1 MPSILDTVSGAPQTQ
16 QAVDTI
22 TSILQKHAQP
32 TLADASMAAQQNL
45 MGITNP
51 NDIKLPT
58 VTPQAVANQNAQ
70 EETAAPASMLDV
82 LQKASTSGNAQSTSI
97 LDTFKQFA
105 PDPGDLGK
113 LVQAA
118 HEDPTQITPQN
129 AASWAAQKAPELGLG
144 KLASDTKQATL
155 DDLQAQTTQRNAI
168 AKSKLTSSPT
178 PESLPVMGDDGQI
191 VAYSAP
197 PTGTVASLAG
207 PSSTQPAAGIV
218 TTYQGTK
225 APSGK
230 MFVKKADGSV
240 AVAPIPTAG
249 PAPAK
254 TSPLTAPEEKL
265 LDEGAQKAQ
274 GAERL
279 LSSFQPEFAGMA
291 GGSESLANLELAYNR
306 RMASAGSPEEASAN
320 WWQDYQQFLNQVRHG
335 IFGSR
340 LTAFEVE
347 QFNKAAVTPNM
358 APNLAQQNLARQ
370 NDLLQSALVRQA
382 SATAAAGRNPDQI
395 AKLTGLSADVL
406 KGSPAPASGPA
417 FKSPD
422 DVKAAVR
429 AGQLGRDAGLKIL
442 QTQFGMQ

>member
-1 MPSILDTVSGAPQTQ
+1 MASILDTVAGSPQTQ

-32 TLADASMAAQQNL
+32 TLTDASMAAQQNL

-58 VTPQAVANQNAQ
+58 VTPQAVANSNA
-70 EETAAPASMLDV
+70 EAESAAPASMLDV
-82 LQKASTSGNAQSTSI
+82 LQKAASSGNAQSSSI
-97 LDTFKQFA
+97 IDTFKQFA
-105 PDPGDLGK
+105 PDPGDLSK

-118 HEDPTQITPQN
+118 HEDPQQITPQN
-129 AASWAAQKAPELGLG
+129 AASWAAQKAPQLGLG
-144 KLASDTKQATL
+144 QLSADSKQAAV
-155 DDLQAQTTQRNAI
+155 DDMKAQAAQRNAI
-168 AKSKLTSSPT
+168 AKSKLTTSDS
-178 PESLPVMGDDGQI
+178 PESLPVVGDDGQV
-191 VAYSAP
+191 VANSAP
-197 PTGTVASLAG
+197 STGTVASLAG
-207 PSSTQPAAGIV
+207 SPTQPGIV

-230 MFVKKADGSV
+230 MFVRKADGSV
-240 AVAPIPTAG
+240 ALAAIPAAG
-249 PAPAK
+249 PVPVK
-254 TSPLTAPEEKL
+254 TSPLTGPEEKL

-274 GAERL
+274 GAQRL

-291 GGSESLANLELAYNR
+291 GGSENLANLELAYNR
-306 RMASAGSPEEASAN
+306 RMAGSNSPEEASAN

-358 APNLAQQNLARQ
+358 APNLAQQNLTRQ

-395 AKLTGLSADVL
+395 SKLTGLSTDVL
-406 KGSPAPASGPA
+406 KGSPATASGPT

-422 DVKAAVR
+422 DVKAAVK